1 MMSLIKIPKIYP
13 VTFKPLII
21 LAIETIK
28 GKSKRPDIDAIDRHI
43 SKSEATS
50 IDSLFISS
58 VLNDLE
64 NQNVIYNKPTTQG
77 LDSCFIASHTDKK
90 DQKSIRSQAQNDN
103 TQSDPEPNLSSNQP
117 GHNLVSPVDIT
128 SIVNSTVTTSNTKEF
143 SNIKTHEPITV
154 DKAISLKDEDQSMHF
169 TVTTPA
175 KENDMNF
182 KNCKNNDL
190 RKHIS
195 KREAHLSG
203 IKSYVN
209 CEVSILTN
217 KIESIWNDFEKR
229 IKTLL
234 GKEKSKLK
242 ILQQNMTF

>member
-1 MMSLIKIPKIYP
+1 MSLIKIPKIYP

-50 IDSLFISS
+50 IDCHFIAS

-64 NQNVIYNKPTTQG
+64 NQNVIYNKSTTQG
-77 LDSCFIASHTDKK
+77 LDSYFIASHTDKK
-90 DQKSIRSQAQNDN
+90 DPKNIRSQAQNDN
-103 TQSDPEPNLSSNQP
+103 TQSDPEPNLFSNQP

-154 DKAISLKDEDQSMHF
+154 DKAISLEDEVQSMHS

-182 KNCKNNDL
+182 KNRENNDL

-209 CEVSILTN
+209 CEVSVLTI
-217 KIESIWNDFEKR
+217 KIESI
-229 IKTLL
+229 
-234 GKEKSKLK
+234 
-242 ILQQNMTF
+242 